1 MTPRE
6 HFEREG
12 KLFRCPNKSHYLSIG
27 RLFSQWTIAKKGWS
41 ALSDQGHLQ
50 THFLRIGK
58 SEDTQGRVFYTVIV
72 WKLSVLIAFI

>member
-12 KLFRCPNKSHYLSIG
+12 KLFHCPNKSRYLSIG

-41 ALSDQGHLQ
+41 TLCDRGYLQ
-50 THFLRIGK
+50 THLLRIGK
-58 SEDTQGRVFYTVIV
+58 TEDTQGRVFYTIIV
-72 WKLSVLIAFI
+72 WKLSVLFAFI